1 LTDKTTAFWKTNSKG
16 DLKMKS
22 IFTIIRWIILA
33 AILAF
38 IPCTNGFGQG
48 QREGNLSEGYGTYDM
63 MGQNP
68 DEILEYGQRMMRYGF
83 SNGTGA
89 SYKYPGYDR
98 NLSDATVKKLNTEQE
113 AFIKIT
119 EALRQRIY
127 EKELYL
133 KVELAK
139 KEPDKNTALNLQKE
153 LSEARGEFEQLMIQH
168 LIKMKSINLEAI
180 KK

>member
-1 LTDKTTAFWKTNSKG
+1 MGNIFS
-16 DLKMKS
+16 LKKWFM
-22 IFTIIRWIILA
+22 LA
-33 AILAF
+33 AILVF
-38 IPCTNGFGQG
+38 IPWSNGFGQG
-48 QREGNLSEGYGTYDM
+48 SREGNLSEGYGTYDM

-68 DEILEYGQRMMRYGF
+68 DEILEYGRKMMRYGF
-83 SNGTGA
+83 NEGSGA

-98 NLSDATVKKLNTEQE
+98 YLSDATIKKLNTEQE

-119 EALRQRIY
+119 EALRQTIY

-139 KEPDKNTALNLQKE
+139 KEPDKNTALIFQKE

-168 LIKMKSINLEAI
+168 LIRMKSINLEAI

>member
-1 LTDKTTAFWKTNSKG
+1 MENILT
-16 DLKMKS
+16 MK
-22 IFTIIRWIILA
+22 RWIILT
-33 AILAF
+33 AIMIF
-38 IPCTNGFGQG
+38 IPCSNGFGQG
-48 QREGNLSEGYGTYDM
+48 SREGNLSEGYGAYDM

-68 DEILEYGQRMMRYGF
+68 DEILDYGRKMMRYGF
-83 SNGTGA
+83 NDGAGA

-98 NLSDATVKKLNTEQE
+98 NLSDTTVKKLNTEQE

-119 EALRQRIY
+119 EALRQKIY

-139 KEPDKNTALNLQKE
+139 KEPDKDTALIFQKE
-153 LSEARGEFEQLMIQH
+153 LSAARGEFEQLMIQH
-168 LIKMKSINLEAI
+168 LIRMKSINLEAI